1 MNDFFLAN
9 SRSITIKVLG
19 NDVELK
25 QFQMLNFDV
34 WSPYASVIRD
44 SVKQSDYSDSIGA
57 GLVKEH
63 GLEVF
68 QLCSLCTGVDVD
80 TLLDLAKSN
89 ASEFSHLL
97 KHAIEVNGAYFKE
110 EIKPGLKNRKKKGE
124 AEHTWFDSFQYLIA
138 YGHRHEDIL
147 QMTYGT
153 FINYLK
159 SAQKYQCNRGKFDSN
174 IIRAAHHAD
183 KKGFTTFQDEL
194 SKH

>member
-9 SRSITIKVLG
+9 NRSITIKLLG
-19 NDVELK
+19 NDVEVMQL
-25 QFQMLNFDV
+25 QMHNFDV
-34 WSPYASVIRD
+34 WSPIASVIRD
-44 SVKQSDYSDSIGA
+44 SLKQSDYSDLIGA

-68 QLCSLCTGVDVD
+68 HLCSLCTSVGVN

-89 ASEFSHLL
+89 ALEFSHVI
-97 KHAIEVNGAYFKE
+97 KHVIEVNGAYFKE
-110 EIKPGLKNRKKKGE
+110 EVKPSPKTRKKKGVVE
-124 AEHTWFDSFQYLIA
+124 QTWFDSFQYLIA

-153 FINYLK
+153 FIGYLK
-159 SAQKYQCNRGKFDSN
+159 AAEKYQRNRGKFDSN

>member
-9 SRSITIKVLG
+9 NRSITIKVLG
-19 NDVELK
+19 HDLEVK
-25 QFQMLNFDV
+25 QLQMHNFDI
-34 WSPYASVIRD
+34 WSPIASVIRD
-44 SVKQSDYSDSIGA
+44 SLKQSNYSDLIGA
-57 GLVKEH
+57 GLVKDH
-63 GLEVF
+63 GAHVF
-68 QLCSLCTGVDVD
+68 QLCSMCTSTDVE
-80 TLLDLAKSN
+80 TLLDLAESDPL
-89 ASEFSHLL
+89 EFGHLL
-97 KHAIEVNGAYFKE
+97 KHVIEVNGAYFKE
-110 EIKPGLKNRKKKGE
+110 EIKPGPKNRKKKGE
-124 AEHTWFDSFQYLIA
+124 AEHTWFDSFHYLIA

-153 FINYLK
+153 FIKYLQ

>member
-19 NDVELK
+19 TDVEVR
-25 QFQMLNFDV
+25 QFQMHNFDI
-34 WSPYASVIRD
+34 WSSYASVIRD
-44 SVKQSDYSDSIGA
+44 CLKQRDYSDLIGA
-57 GLVKEH
+57 DLVKEH

-68 QLCSLCTGVDVD
+68 QLCSLCTSVDVD
-80 TLLDLAKSN
+80 TLLDLIKSN
-89 ASEFSHLL
+89 ALEFSHLL
-97 KHAIEVNGAYFKE
+97 KHVIEVNGAYLKE
-110 EIKPGLKNRKKKGE
+110 EIKPGPKNRKNKGE

-183 KKGFTTFQDEL
+183 KKGFTNFQDEL
-194 SKH
+194 SKR